1 MTKKTNIKFPLISN
15 NLPLDLVNTEVVSY
29 GKRHNL
35 IKSKEDLLE
44 WLRLMGK
51 GTPFFNQ
58 LTLKK
63 AQDELT
69 TVMVEKILELRSALR
84 ENFEKIADG
93 EEPGESFITFLEKK
107 IESAPFTYKILDGK
121 LARIP
126 IGKIDDAIISL
137 IAYEGLS
144 LIYTKKIE
152 LMKRC
157 ANEEC
162 VLLFLDNT
170 GRRKWC
176 SMKICG
182 NREKV
187 SRHLKKT

>member
-35 IKSKEDLLE
+35 LKSKEDLLE
-44 WLRLMGK
+44 WLRLMSK
-51 GTPFFNQ
+51 VTPFFNQ

-69 TVMVEKILELRSALR
+69 TVMVEKILELRSTLR
-84 ENFEKIADG
+84 EIFEKIADG

-107 IESAPFTYKILDGK
+107 IELAPFTYKILDTK

-126 IGKIDDAIISL
+126 IGNIDDAIISL
-137 IAYEGLS
+137 IAYDGLS
-144 LIYTKKIE
+144 LIYTKKIN
-152 LMKRC
+152 LIKRC

-162 VLLFLDNT
+162 VLLFIDNT

>member
-35 IKSKEDLLE
+35 LKSKEDLLE

-51 GTPFFNQ
+51 GTLFNQ

-69 TVMVEKILELRSALR
+69 TVMVEKILELRSTLR

-93 EEPGESFITFLEKK
+93 EEPGEFFITFLEKK
-107 IESAPFTYKILDGK
+107 IELAPFTYKILDTK

-126 IGKIDDAIISL
+126 IGNIDDAIISL
-137 IAYEGLS
+137 IAYDGLS
-144 LIYTKKIE
+144 LIYTKKIN
-152 LMKRC
+152 LIKRC

-162 VLLFLDNT
+162 VLLFIDNT